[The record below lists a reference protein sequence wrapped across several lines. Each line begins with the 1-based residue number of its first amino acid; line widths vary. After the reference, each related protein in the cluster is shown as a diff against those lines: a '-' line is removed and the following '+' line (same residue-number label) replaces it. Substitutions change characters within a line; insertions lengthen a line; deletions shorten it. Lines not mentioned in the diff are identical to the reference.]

1 MLPQLLDPRPYF
13 AHLPDPR
20 RETRNKLHKPH
31 DILMIVL
38 CAVLSWVEDWVGMAD
53 FAEEKEVWL
62 RHFLELPNGIPSHD
76 TLSDVLGRIDPAAFR
91 AAFTAWATAALP
103 GLAGEPVCVDGKAV
117 RGSRDGANPAVHLV
131 SAFAGRAR
139 WVLAQ
144 QAVAEKANEITA
156 IPDLLGLLDLRGAVV
171 SLDAMGC
178 QKAIAQTLVE
188 AGADYVLAL
197 KDNHPTLCE
206 EVQFW
211 LDTEVARGRLPV
223 LETVEKDHGR
233 IEIRRYAL
241 SHQIDW
247 LEAKPDWAGLQAVGR
262 VESTKRLH
270 ILHLHKLAGL
280 QAVGRVESTR
290 ILGENTSTECRYFL
304 CSLVERD
311 RFAATVRQ
319 HWGIENQQHWVLDV
333 QFGEDACRT
342 RKDHSAENLA
352 VIRRMALNVLR
363 HNGPVR
369 DSLRRRKLRAA
380 LNDDYRL
387 RLLFG
392 QPSPVTTIARLPCFA
407 RQAARQFAE
416 ALQLPVL
423 SEHNNRL
430 WLDRLVFPL
439 GVDDDG
445 RFFEAW
451 SYNAERGH

>member
-1 MLPQLLDPRPYF
+1 MRPQLLDPRPYF
-13 AHLPDPR
+13 ADLPDPR
-20 RETRNKLHKPH
+20 RATRNKLHQLH

-38 CAVLSWVEDWVGMAD
+38 CAVLSGVEDWVGMAD
-53 FAEEKEVWL
+53 FAEEKEAWL
-62 RHFLELPNGIPSHD
+62 RGFLELPNGIPSHD
-76 TLSDVLGRIDPAAFR
+76 TLSDVLGRIDPVAFR
-91 AAFTAWATAALP
+91 TAFTTWATAALP
-103 GLAGEPVCVDGKAV
+103 GLADEQVCVDGKAV

-144 QAVAEKANEITA
+144 QAVAGKSNEITA

-178 QKAIAQTLVE
+178 QKAIAQTLID

-197 KDNHPTLCE
+197 KDNHPTWCADGQL
-206 EVQFW
+206 W
-211 LDTEVARGRLPV
+211 LDTEVGRGHLPV

-247 LEAKPDWAGLQAVGR
+247 LEAKPDW
-262 VESTKRLH
+262 
-270 ILHLHKLAGL
+270 AGL

-363 HNGPVR
+363 HNGPPR
-369 DSLRRRKLRAA
+369 DSIRRRKLRAA
-380 LNDDYRL
+380 LNDHYRL

-392 QPSPVTTIARLPCFA
+392 QPSPATA
-407 RQAARQFAE
+407 
-416 ALQLPVL
+416 
-423 SEHNNRL
+423 
-430 WLDRLVFPL
+430 
-439 GVDDDG
+439 
-445 RFFEAW
+445 
-451 SYNAERGH
+451 